1 MGARSNAEAVM
12 LLAYAFAHKMP
23 ILEPHKL
30 TRQEKEAL
38 QDKWR
43 EINASPTKQ

>member
-1 MGARSNAEAVM
+1 MDAGSNEVM